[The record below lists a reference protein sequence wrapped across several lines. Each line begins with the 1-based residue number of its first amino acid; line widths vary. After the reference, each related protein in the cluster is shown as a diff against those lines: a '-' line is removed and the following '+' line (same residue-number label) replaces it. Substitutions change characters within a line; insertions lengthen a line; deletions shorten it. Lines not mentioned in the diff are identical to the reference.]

1 VISLEMAE
9 ALSATEENARPPASQ
24 LESREHHDRAWFL
37 YLPFA
42 VALVLTFGHTPDDPL
57 ITLRYAAN
65 VLHGQG
71 LVFNVGEHVQGFS
84 SPLHLLVSMAVAVPG
99 GYSLFLA
106 KLVSVGFAV
115 LAVREGARL
124 VAGLGLARWATR
136 LGYLAL
142 GTSFVFAMA
151 AVNGLETSLAALL
164 TVLLVR
170 MLVEGDGVVA
180 PGRSGLVACAL
191 VLTRPEGI
199 ALVVGLAIVSLALE
213 RSVVVVR
220 RLVWASGALVG
231 VAVLAG
237 FGLLVFGD
245 ALPNTYYA
253 KAQPLVRALTSGLS
267 YLQGSLG
274 LPDVLTAVLCV
285 LVAIGV
291 AVVVTRRRRLG
302 YAVAVVGM
310 QLLFVLRAGGDWML
324 GGRFVAPVIIP
335 ALVVTLLGVVAVA
348 GWSARVSWSVRT
360 AATVIGVV
368 LGVVAVVSPFVAG
381 AVPAW
386 SSNGRVDDGALI
398 ASGGYAEFSTYWAA
412 LPTLVAC
419 VPHGGSVATTEVG
432 NLGFA
437 RRDLR
442 IVDLRGLTDD
452 VIALQAPASAKHSW
466 GVALTGW
473 SNRGSVLGRRILE
486 QHPDVIVL
494 LDSKLTPELA
504 LGGAYRRAAVTT
516 IAGDLRADIYTPTA
530 GPSTCGAS

>member
-1 VISLEMAE
+1 VTSLEVAD
-9 ALSATEENARPPASQ
+9 ARSATEQKPRPSASH
-24 LESREHHDRAWFL
+24 LPESRRHHDRAWFL

-65 VLHGQG
+65 ALHGHG
-71 LVFNVGEHVQGFS
+71 LVFNAGEHVQGFS

-99 GYSLFLA
+99 GFSLFLA

-151 AVNGLETSLAALL
+151 AVNGLETSLAAWL

-170 MLVEGDGVVA
+170 MLVDGVVA
-180 PGRSGLVACAL
+180 PVRSGLVACAL

-199 ALVVGLAIVSLALE
+199 ALVIGLAIVSLALE

-220 RLVWASGALVG
+220 RLVWVSGALVG

-245 ALPNTYYA
+245 PLPNTYYA
-253 KAQPLVRALTSGLS
+253 KAQPLARALTSGLS
-267 YLQGSLG
+267 YLQGSLR

-285 LVAIGV
+285 LVVVGV

-310 QLLFVLRAGGDWML
+310 QLLFVLRAG
-324 GGRFVAPVIIP
+324 
-335 ALVVTLLGVVAVA
+335 
-348 GWSARVSWSVRT
+348 
-360 AATVIGVV
+360 
-368 LGVVAVVSPFVAG
+368 
-381 AVPAW
+381 
-386 SSNGRVDDGALI
+386 
-398 ASGGYAEFSTYWAA
+398 
-412 LPTLVAC
+412 
-419 VPHGGSVATTEVG
+419 
-432 NLGFA
+432 
-437 RRDLR
+437 
-442 IVDLRGLTDD
+442 
-452 VIALQAPASAKHSW
+452 
-466 GVALTGW
+466 
-473 SNRGSVLGRRILE
+473 
-486 QHPDVIVL
+486 
-494 LDSKLTPELA
+494 
-504 LGGAYRRAAVTT
+504 
-516 IAGDLRADIYTPTA
+516 
-530 GPSTCGAS
+530 